1 MAMHYFFVVK
11 FLWTTFQHDPSTPL
25 RFRIDNIVCL
35 VIKDASGEGR
45 LFLRDAVELR
55 PDGTS
60 ETIQLRGPGELL
72 LLSNN
77 ATFIRDS
84 KVCLSTT
91 RCYVSVCILSPV
103 AASHRI
109 CYSNS
114 ANSIPHVKQFLSC
127 GVREKRELELV
138 SQYS

>member
-1 MAMHYFFVVK
+1 M
-11 FLWTTFQHDPSTPL
+11 
-25 RFRIDNIVCL
+25 
-35 VIKDASGEGR
+35 
-45 LFLRDAVELR
+45 ELR

-60 ETIQLRGPGELL
+60 ETIQLSGPGELL
-72 LLSNN
+72 LLPNN

-103 AASHRI
+103 AASLRI

-114 ANSIPHVKQFLSC
+114 ANSIPHVKQFLCC
-127 GVREKRELELV
+127 GVRISEL
-138 SQYS
+138 SS